1 MNALAIIIAKHRHL
15 QAPEK
20 HNPQNKRSYH
30 PSFHPETI
38 HASPTLEN
46 VGEGLWLGD
55 GGGDVD
61 VAENQAQG
69 IFVFFRGDDD
79 RVHHFH
85 LNQLVFVRRI
95 LNKILPILRM
105 EWMGKRGSGERKEHN
120 EAKKV
125 INPFSYEI
133 FFFHK

>member
-105 EWMGKRGSGERKEHN
+105 ERMGKRGVGKERNTMGQRKSLILSVM
-120 EAKKV
+120 K
-125 INPFSYEI
+125 
-133 FFFHK
+133 FFFS